1 MTIRNN
7 SRIRIKRKQK
17 YEAKIS
23 MFRMMTKKGL
33 KTLRS
38 RYFEQNAETK
48 FSLKTKLN
56 FYK

>member
-7 SRIRIKRKQK
+7 RVRIKRKQK

-23 MFRMMTKKGL
+23 MFRMMRKKGL